1 MKVVYNHSGTYKAVQ
16 PLLVGIAEDQR
27 PFTGGYK
34 RSSKWPCLKPQRL
47 ALRESRPSE
56 LPDHLADVSHS
67 SRNVH
72 GAQGIGDAL
81 EDVQRLLP
89 GLMATSSVV
98 GGFAG
103 RSVCNRMTPHVSCTR
118 TL

>member
-72 GAQGIGDAL
+72 GAQGVGDAL

-89 GLMATSSVV
+89 GRGNIRAWHTRLLRGPQQ
-98 GGFAG
+98 GGA
-103 RSVCNRMTPHVSCTR
+103 CWW
-118 TL
+118 